1 MNGASGGSELCLLI
15 FKKYIY
21 KRKKEL
27 LKVPSTDFFFP
38 SFYFIFFRSF
48 FHPPACVC
56 LCVLCAR
63 RGVGVLR
70 HGVLGDLHVPGA
82 LLGDAEPQLA
92 GLQRLH
98 GEQQPSQGGRGLQLR
113 HLPAAGHAADR
124 QHLQP
129 AVHRRHP
136 GQERYAR
143 APATPKKVPAGRPSV
158 FSWVYFCLFFLF
170 VVLPKKNDSIS
181 WNTAD
186 FALCLQPLVKTLG
199 FSSVHSRYHI
209 LITENQVYSKT

>member
-21 KRKKEL
+21 IKKKRAVKA
-27 LKVPSTDFFFP
+27 DFFFP
-38 SFYFIFFRSF
+38 SFYFIFFHSF
-48 FHPPACVC
+48 FHLPACVC

-143 APATPKKVPAGRPSV
+143 APATLKKAPAVVLRSFLGFISV
-158 FSWVYFCLFFLF
+158 FFFFFFGSLFYQKKMTRFLGI
-170 VVLPKKNDSIS
+170 PQI
-181 WNTAD
+181 
-186 FALCLQPLVKTLG
+186 
-199 FSSVHSRYHI
+199 
-209 LITENQVYSKT
+209 